1 MSFNHIEI
9 IARELGIAEKQV
21 ENTVVLL
28 DSGATIPFIARYRK
42 EATGCLD
49 EVQIMQIRDRYEQLK
64 EIDKRRT
71 SIIESLKEQEKL
83 TSELEQHLNAATS
96 LPNLKTFIFLIAL
109 NVKHA
114 LQWLLLKDLNHLQ
127 SLSCC
132 KEMTEI
138 HAKATEFIDEEKG
151 VITKM
156 KP

>member
-21 ENTVVLL
+21 ENTVALL

-96 LPNLKTFIFLIAL
+96 LSELEDIYLPYRPKRKTRAT
-109 NVKHA
+109 VA
-114 LQWLLLKDLNHLQ
+114 V
-127 SLSCC
+127 
-132 KEMTEI
+132 
-138 HAKATEFIDEEKG
+138 AKGLEPSGKTYHVAGK
-151 VITKM
+151 
-156 KP
+156 